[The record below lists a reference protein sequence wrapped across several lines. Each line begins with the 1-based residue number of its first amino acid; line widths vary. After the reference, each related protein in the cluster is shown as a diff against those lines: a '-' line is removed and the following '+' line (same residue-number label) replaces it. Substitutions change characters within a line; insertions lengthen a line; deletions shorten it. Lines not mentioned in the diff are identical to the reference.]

1 MGKTKCEGCG
11 HQTPSFEI
19 VEYGS
24 MENGYKQLCRRCF
37 NSEAAAAAGLKDF
50 EHVEFDPIR
59 LKDSGGKVHEF
70 HFRTFLFG
78 TGVALDAFELRKG
91 APAGY
96 QFQVIAGP
104 EEDLLAMLGR
114 LIAKIQRALA
124 VKHLE
129 DGEHGL
135 QIAKAGV
142 VRALIDWDPAT
153 DGRLPLLIIDGRE
166 ISWEDFGRCLMSFEG
181 FQFKLEVHD
190 KSDEV

>member
-11 HQTPSFEI
+11 RQTPSFEI

-153 DGRLPLLIIDGRE
+153 EGALPLLIIDGRE
-166 ISWEDFGRCLMSFEG
+166 ISWEDLGRCLMSFEG